1 MDFSKARDF
10 YCIRMETD
18 IKVVLKRANIMDME
32 SFIGKMEII
41 IEDSIRK
48 ESDKVLEPWC

>member
-10 YCIRMETD
+10 YFIRMETD